1 MPALDNP
8 RHEKF
13 CQGVAQGQTGRDA
26 YLAAGYDCT
35 IEAADVGASRL
46 LSTDKISGRVAEI
59 LSKAATKAVISVA
72 SVADRLMRIADKG
85 EAQGEPAGLNV
96 ARQSIVDAAKVCGL
110 LKDRVELT
118 GADGGPLEHADVT
131 ARELVERR
139 IAGLAARGESKPTEH

>member
-1 MPALDNP
+1 MPPLDNP

-13 CQGVAQGQTGRDA
+13 CQSTAQGLNGREA

-46 LSTDKISGRVAEI
+46 LSTDKISGRIAEI
-59 LSKAATKAVISVA
+59 LAKAATKAVISIA
-72 SVADRLMRIADKG
+72 SVTDRLMRIADKG

-96 ARQSIVDAAKVCGL
+96 ARQAIVDAAKVTGL
-110 LKDRVELT
+110 LRDKVELT
-118 GADGGPLEHADVT
+118 GADGGPISVEDIT